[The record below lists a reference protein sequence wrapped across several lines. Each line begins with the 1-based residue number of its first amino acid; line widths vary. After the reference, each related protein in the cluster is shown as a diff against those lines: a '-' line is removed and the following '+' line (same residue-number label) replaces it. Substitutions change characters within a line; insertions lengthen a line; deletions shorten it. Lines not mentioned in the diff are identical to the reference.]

1 MDNKKVAVLGASNN
15 EERYSY
21 KALKLL
27 DKHGYEPVPV
37 HPALENIEGFK
48 VFNSLSDIKDEIG
61 TLTLYV
67 GPKRIT
73 PMIPD
78 ILSLKPGR
86 VILNPGTESDELK
99 KALKEAGISFIEAC
113 TLILLKTGQ
122 FEVDFDSIEA

>member
-1 MDNKKVAVLGASNN
+1 MDSKKVVVLGASNK
-15 EERYSY
+15 EDRFSY
-21 KALKLL
+21 KAMKLL
-27 DKHGYEPVPV
+27 DKFGYEPLPV
-37 HPALENIEGFK
+37 HPTLSDIEGFK
-48 VFNSLSDIKDEIG
+48 VFNSLSDIREKIG

-67 GPKRIT
+67 GPKRIS

-113 TLILLKTGQ
+113 TIIMLKTGQ
-122 FEVDFDSIEA
+122 FEVDFDSF

>member
-27 DKHGYEPVPV
+27 DKHGYEAVPV
-37 HPALENIEGFK
+37 HPTLQEIEGFK
-48 VFNSLSDIKDEIG
+48 VVNSLADIKEEIG
-61 TLTLYV
+61 TLTVYI

-73 PMIPD
+73 PLIPE
-78 ILSLKPGR
+78 IIKLNPGR

-99 KALKEAGISFIEAC
+99 KALKDAGISYIEAC
-113 TLILLKTGQ
+113 TLIMLKTGQ
-122 FEVDFDSIEA
+122 FEVEF